1 MSRRSLGRRSPSS
14 SVKEAACA
22 TPVLSEIKDTAL
34 KEVKEVT
41 VSFTEV
47 RGRWEP
53 KMPRFPLRPPTRNH
67 RRVREAQAIAFF
79 DEWE

>member
-22 TPVLSEIKDTAL
+22 TPVLSEIKDTDAL
-34 KEVKEVT
+34 KEVKEVA

-47 RGRWEP
+47 RG
-53 KMPRFPLRPPTRNH
+53 
-67 RRVREAQAIAFF
+67 
-79 DEWE
+79 

>member
-1 MSRRSLGRRSPSS
+1 MLPQRRRRMSRRSLGRRSPSS

-47 RGRWEP
+47 RG
-53 KMPRFPLRPPTRNH
+53 
-67 RRVREAQAIAFF
+67 
-79 DEWE
+79 